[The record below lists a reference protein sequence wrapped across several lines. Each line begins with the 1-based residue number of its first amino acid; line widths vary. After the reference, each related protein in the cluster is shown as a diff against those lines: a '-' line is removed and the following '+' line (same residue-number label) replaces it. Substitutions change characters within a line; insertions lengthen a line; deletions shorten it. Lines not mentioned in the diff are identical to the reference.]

1 MGLVLNQV
9 EFCRPADGS
18 AATVNHNVAV
28 DVLGMGMVSP
38 QQLIR
43 RSQGLR
49 Q

>member
-1 MGLVLNQV
+1 MGLVFKQV

-18 AATVNHNVAV
+18 ATTVNHNFAV

-38 QQLIR
+38 RQLMR